1 MPAIVPVD
9 KVTTITIYSFTI
21 DSIEV
26 DLFNSARIRVY
37 LMNQNNIS
45 IDCTFVS
52 LTGEDYE
59 NWGNNDEYII
69 NYVANTLGFTLQ
81 SV

>member
-9 KVTTITIYSFTI
+9 RVTTVTIYSFTI

-37 LMNQNNIS
+37 LMNQDNVG
-45 IDCTFVS
+45 IDCTFVT
-52 LTGEDYE
+52 LAGVDYE

>member
-9 KVTTITIYSFTI
+9 RVTTVTIYSFTI

-37 LMNQNNIS
+37 LMNQDNVG
-45 IDCTFVS
+45 IDCTFVT
-52 LTGEDYE
+52 LAGESYA
-59 NWGNNDEYII
+59 NWGNNDDYII
-69 NYVANTLGFTLQ
+69 NYVASALGFTLQ

>member
-37 LMNQNNIS
+37 LMNQANVS
-45 IDCTFVS
+45 IDCAFVT
-52 LTGEDYE
+52 LAGEDYE
-59 NWGNNDEYII
+59 NWGNDDDYII
-69 NYVANTLGFTLQ
+69 NYVANSLGFTLQ